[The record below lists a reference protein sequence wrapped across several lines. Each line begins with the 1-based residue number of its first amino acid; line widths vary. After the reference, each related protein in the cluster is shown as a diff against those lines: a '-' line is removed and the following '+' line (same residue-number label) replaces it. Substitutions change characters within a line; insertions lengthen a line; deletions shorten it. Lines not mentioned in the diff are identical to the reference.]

1 MNSQLQR
8 TTKNWKSE
16 AGKIG
21 GRFIQRSILTKT
33 EGCGIGAK
41 RIQTMNQP
49 PKDSLNT
56 VDGVIDDI
64 LAEMPLDDRVR
75 TANLDEDGLLVLQ
88 LALGKYFRHLLKNQS
103 EDVNRKLFK
112 DYVRLYSY
120 ETMDDAEAA
129 SYILKELWERLKET
143 HKLRV
148 VK

>member
-21 GRFIQRSILTKT
+21 GWFIQRSILTKT

-64 LAEMPLDDRVR
+64 IAEMPLDDRVR
-75 TANLDEDGLLVLQ
+75 TTNLDEDGLLVLQ
-88 LALGKYFRHLLKNQS
+88 LALGKYLRSILDKQS
-103 EDVNRKLFK
+103 EDVNEKLFK
-112 DYVRLYSY
+112 DCIKQSGNKTLD
-120 ETMDDAEAA
+120 EAEAA
-129 SYILKELWERLKET
+129 SYILKELWERLQET

-148 VK
+148 LK